1 MRRGVEEPPCS
12 WHIVEREA
20 SKNVSIM
27 VGIGVAASFL
37 CLVAAVLSSMH
48 KMTVREARE
57 AGRETVVPDDDVSSL
72 LTPRGAGPAAGRE
85 FPSGARVTRDAACE

>member
-1 MRRGVEEPPCS
+1 MAYRRARGEQERVDRGGHRRCGVL
-12 WHIVEREA
+12 
-20 SKNVSIM
+20 
-27 VGIGVAASFL
+27 L

-72 LTPRGAGPAAGRE
+72 LTPRGAGAAAGRE
-85 FPSGARVTRDAACE
+85 FPSGARVTRDAACA